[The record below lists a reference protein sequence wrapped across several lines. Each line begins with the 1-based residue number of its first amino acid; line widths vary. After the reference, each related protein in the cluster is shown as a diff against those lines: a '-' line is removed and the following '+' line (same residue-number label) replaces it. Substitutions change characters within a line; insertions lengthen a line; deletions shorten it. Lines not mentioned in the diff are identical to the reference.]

1 MGWRNVRKK
10 IRRTMADILE
20 IPGEIAFDLPK
31 IILVG
36 NVQVV
41 IENHRGIVE
50 YTTES
55 VRVVVS
61 AGEVAVRGR
70 ELILRN
76 ILPDELCIEGEIE
89 GLSFSQ

>member
-1 MGWRNVRKK
+1 MSWRNVRKK
-10 IRRTMADILE
+10 MRRTMADVLE
-20 IPGEIAFDLPK
+20 IPGEIALDLPK

-55 VRVVVS
+55 VRVVVP

-89 GLSFSQ
+89 SLSFS

>member
-1 MGWRNVRKK
+1 
-10 IRRTMADILE
+10 MADILE

>member
-1 MGWRNVRKK
+1 LGWRNVRNKL
-10 IRRTMADILE
+10 RRTMAEVLE
-20 IPGEIAFDLPK
+20 IPGEVALDLPK

-36 NVQVV
+36 NVHVV

-55 VRVVVS
+55 VRVLVP

-70 ELILRN
+70 ELVLRN
-76 ILPDELCIEGEIE
+76 ILPDELCIEGQIE
-89 GLSFSQ
+89 SLCFT

>member
-1 MGWRNVRKK
+1 MGWRNVRNKL
-10 IRRTMADILE
+10 RRTMAEVLE
-20 IPGEIAFDLPK
+20 IPGEVALDLPK

-36 NVQVV
+36 NVHVV

-55 VRVVVS
+55 VRVLVP

-70 ELILRN
+70 ELVLRN
-76 ILPDELCIEGEIE
+76 ILPDELCIEGQIE
-89 GLSFSQ
+89 SLCFT

>member
-1 MGWRNVRKK
+1 
-10 IRRTMADILE
+10 MAEVLE
-20 IPGEIAFDLPK
+20 IPGEVALDLPK

-36 NVQVV
+36 NVHVV

-55 VRVVVS
+55 VRVLVP

-70 ELILRN
+70 ELVLRN
-76 ILPDELCIEGEIE
+76 ILPDELCIEGQIE
-89 GLSFSQ
+89 SLCFT